1 MSTYRKNEG
10 EAHPPRHQE
19 QQRELHAAMVSA
31 HCLILIFVLVCA
43 DDRGVLVLLVML
55 HCNLFYLNFCC
66 SEEAAFGDFDSDV
79 DWEDEV

>member
-1 MSTYRKNEG
+1 
-10 EAHPPRHQE
+10 
-19 QQRELHAAMVSA
+19 
-31 HCLILIFVLVCA
+31 VLVCA
-43 DDRGVLVLLVML
+43 DDQGVLALLVML